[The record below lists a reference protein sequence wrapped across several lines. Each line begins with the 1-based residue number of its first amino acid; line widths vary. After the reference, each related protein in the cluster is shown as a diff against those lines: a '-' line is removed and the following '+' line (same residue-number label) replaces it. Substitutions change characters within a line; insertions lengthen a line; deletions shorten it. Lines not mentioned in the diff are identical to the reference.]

1 MVQEG
6 FLLVILDEFDV
17 SDLLDHEDDI
27 FILSVA
33 STFMRRRLN
42 CIDGY
47 FEVTVPSYFADE
59 FKNHFR
65 LTRNTCELLTREILA
80 SGVINVGNAFG
91 RSPFPPEKQVSVY
104 LWMMANGSETMRQ
117 VADRFNITM
126 SS

>member
-6 FLLVILDEFDV
+6 FLLVILDELDV

-33 STFMRRRLN
+33 STFMRRRVN
-42 CIDGY
+42 PIDGY

-65 LTRNTCELLTREILA
+65 LTHNTCELLTREILA

-91 RSPFPPEKQVSVY
+91 RSPFPPEKQVSV
-104 LWMMANGSETMRQ
+104 
-117 VADRFNITM
+117 
-126 SS
+126 